1 MILPNSIFFQGINV
15 TLTKLTK
22 SIIDVSKSECMVLK
36 KQFDEAA
43 ARTELNSNQFEEL
56 ICNTSSKENRKID
69 VSL

>member
-1 MILPNSIFFQGINV
+1 MILPNSIFFQGINI
-15 TLTKLTK
+15 TLIKLTK
-22 SIIDVSKSECMVLK
+22 SIIDVSKSENMVLK
-36 KQFDEAA
+36 KQFDEAV